1 VIEKGIAL
9 GILILVYALMISE
22 KVHRTVAVLM
32 GAAMMV
38 GLGIVSEFQVIKFI
52 HWEALGLI
60 FGMFIIVGALAET
73 GFFRWVGLHAL
84 KFTKF
89 NPLKIFV
96 LFSAISAVLAAFM
109 DSITVMIFMATLTIE
124 ACRVMDVKPLPFLI
138 AGIASANIGGAATMV
153 GDPPNVLI
161 GTSLGYSFMDFVVNV
176 GPIAVV
182 LFIVNIVLMRHIFRK
197 SFVKHP
203 VDMERL
209 YKEHEELEPFSAI
222 KDLKHMRITL
232 VIFAFTVTM
241 LVMHQF
247 LDMMV
252 ATVAM
257 IGATMVL
264 LTGGSKAHEL
274 VEKIDW
280 HTLLFLAGLFIVVG
294 GLDAVGLLTDFA
306 NFIVSSTGGN
316 PIIIVSALLWVFAP
330 ISAFLDNVPFAA
342 AMIPVIRTIHE
353 TTGMSLD
360 TLAWTLAIVSDVSGN
375 ATPIGS
381 SASVV
386 GVSIAKRE
394 GVHIGWKEYCRAAF
408 PAMLVCIAV
417 ANVMIVVMFIL

>member
-1 VIEKGIAL
+1 
-9 GILILVYALMISE
+9 
-22 KVHRTVAVLM
+22 
-32 GAAMMV
+32 
-38 GLGIVSEFQVIKFI
+38 
-52 HWEALGLI
+52 
-60 FGMFIIVGALAET
+60 
-73 GFFRWVGLHAL
+73 
-84 KFTKF
+84 
-89 NPLKIFV
+89 
-96 LFSAISAVLAAFM
+96 
-109 DSITVMIFMATLTIE
+109 
-124 ACRVMDVKPLPFLI
+124 
-138 AGIASANIGGAATMV
+138 
-153 GDPPNVLI
+153 
-161 GTSLGYSFMDFVVNV
+161 
-176 GPIAVV
+176 
-182 LFIVNIVLMRHIFRK
+182 
-197 SFVKHP
+197 
-203 VDMERL
+203 
-209 YKEHEELEPFSAI
+209 
-222 KDLKHMRITL
+222 L

>member
-1 VIEKGIAL
+1 MLEKGLAL
-9 GILILVYALMISE
+9 GILILVYALIISE

-84 KFTKF
+84 RITKF
-89 NPLKIFV
+89 NPLKIFI
-96 LFSAISAVLAAFM
+96 LFSIISALLAAFM

-138 AGIASANIGGAATMV
+138 AQIASANIGGAATMV

-161 GTSLGYSFMDFVVNV
+161 GTTLGYSFMDFVVNV

-182 LFIVNIVLMRHIFRK
+182 LFIVNILLMRYLFRK
-197 SFVKHP
+197 TFVKHP
-203 VDMERL
+203 VDMDRI
-209 YKEHEELEPFSAI
+209 YKEHAELEPFSAI
-222 KDLKHMRITL
+222 KDVTHMRITL
-232 VIFAFTVTM
+232 SIFAFTVTM
-241 LVMHQF
+241 LVLHQY

-252 ATVAM
+252 ATVAI

-264 LTGGSKAHEL
+264 LTGGGKAAEL

-280 HTLLFLAGLFIVVG
+280 HTILFLAGLFVVVG

-306 NFIVSSTGGN
+306 NFIVSSTGGD

-353 TTGMSLD
+353 TTGMPLD

-386 GVSIAKRE
+386 GVSVAKRE
-394 GVHIGWKEYCRAAF
+394 GFHIGWKEYCRTAF

-417 ANVMIVVMFIL
+417 ANVMIVAIFLL

>member
-1 VIEKGIAL
+1 MVEKGIAL
-9 GILILVYALMISE
+9 GILIIVYALMISE

-89 NPLKIFV
+89 NPLKIFI
-96 LFSAISAVLAAFM
+96 LFSVISALLAAFM

-124 ACRVMDVKPLPFLI
+124 ACRVMDVKPIPFLI
-138 AGIASANIGGAATMV
+138 AQIASANIGGAATMV

-161 GTSLGYSFMDFVVNV
+161 GTTLGYSFMDFVVNV
-176 GPIAVV
+176 GPIAIV
-182 LFIVNIVLMRHIFRK
+182 LFIVNIVLMRYIFRK
-197 SFVKHP
+197 SFIKHP
-203 VDMERL
+203 VDMDKI
-209 YKEHEELEPFSAI
+209 YKEHAELVPFSAV
-222 KDLKHMRITL
+222 KDVRHMRITL
-232 VIFAFTVTM
+232 AIFAFTVTM
-241 LVMHQF
+241 LVLHQF
-247 LDMMV
+247 LDMVV

-257 IGATMVL
+257 IGATLVL
-264 LTGGSKAHEL
+264 LAGGPKAPEL

-280 HTLLFLAGLFIVVG
+280 HTILFLAGLFIVVG

-306 NFIVSSTGGN
+306 RFIVSSTGGN

-342 AMIPVIRTIHE
+342 AMIPVIKTINE
-353 TTGMSLD
+353 TTGMPLP
-360 TLAWTLAIVSDVSGN
+360 TLAWTLAIVADVSGN

-386 GVSIAKRE
+386 GVSVAKRE
-394 GVHIGWKEYCRAAF
+394 GIQISWKEYCRTAF

-417 ANVMIVVMFIL
+417 ANVMIVAIFLL